1 MQLFGSSGIRGI
13 VNVDLSPLQISEIGL
28 SLATLTDSGK
38 VILGCDTRVSS
49 PMLEMALISG
59 LLAGGCLVLVLG
71 IVPTPVL
78 AYLTKNMG
86 AEAGVM
92 ITASHNPPEY
102 NGVKFFSGDGM
113 AYSDEQQLNLEEI
126 FTKRRFQRVSWNAI
140 GGKLCVN
147 EASRYVSMITSNIH
161 LTRRWRIVMD
171 CGSGST
177 FHLAPSIMR
186 ELGCNVMTLN
196 AQPDGYFPG
205 RSPEPAPDS
214 TVALQATVQRL
225 GADIGV
231 AFDGDGDRMSVIDK
245 NGIFVSP
252 DQLLAA
258 YSSHLIQREGGGNI
272 ITQVDTSM
280 CVEKLVESLGGKVIR
295 TKVGDVYIAAGIKEH
310 KGIFGGEP
318 CGAWIHPRYNLCP
331 DGLLSFALLL
341 QALEERGETLFQF
354 ISTVPTYPILRKKI
368 ACPNE
373 LKTKVMRRL
382 QETLPAAFSK
392 MYEMLTVDGI
402 RLRLAEGWLLVR
414 PSGTEPILR
423 VTVEARTHDL
433 VEHLLNTC
441 FKIISTSLREAR
453 KSESYG
459 SSCR

>member
-1 MQLFGSSGIRGI
+1 MRLFGSSGIRGI
-13 VNVDLSPLQISEIGL
+13 VNVDLSPLQVSEIGL
-28 SLATLTDSGK
+28 SLATLTDGGK
-38 VILGCDTRVSS
+38 VIVGRDTRVSS

-59 LLAGGCLVLVLG
+59 LLAGGCHVLVSG

-102 NGVKFFSGDGM
+102 NGVKFFSSDGM
-113 AYSDEQQLNLEEI
+113 AYGDEQQLNLEEI
-126 FTKRRFQRVSWNAI
+126 FTKQRFRRASWNAI
-140 GGKLCVN
+140 GGKVCAN
-147 EASRYVSMITSNIH
+147 EVSRYVSMITSNIH

-171 CGSGST
+171 CGSGSVC
-177 FHLAPSIMR
+177 HLAPSIMR

-205 RSPEPAPDS
+205 RSPEPTPDS
-214 TVALQATVQRL
+214 TVALQATVQQV

-231 AFDGDGDRMSVIDK
+231 AFDGDGDRMVVIDK
-245 NGIFVSP
+245 NGLFVSP
-252 DQLLAA
+252 DQLLTA
-258 YSSHLIQREGGGNI
+258 YASHLIWREGGGNI

-280 CVEKLVESLGGKVIR
+280 CIEELVESLGGNVIR

-310 KGIFGGEP
+310 EGIFGGEP
-318 CGAWIHPRYNLCP
+318 CGAWIHPRYSLCP

-341 QALEERGETLFQF
+341 QALEERGEGLFQF
-354 ISTVPTYPILRKKI
+354 ISTVPAYPILRKKI

-373 LKTKVMRRL
+373 LKTKIMRRL
-382 QETLPAAFSK
+382 KETLPAAFSD
-392 MYEMLTVDGI
+392 MHETLTIDGV

-414 PSGTEPILR
+414 YSGTEPILR

-433 VEHLLNTC
+433 VGHLFNMCL
-441 FKIISTSLREAR
+441 KIVSTSIREAR
-453 KSESYG
+453 KE
-459 SSCR
+459 